1 MQQGWA
7 GLLIALALTALLA
20 RQAAQAERGSRLR
33 QTYSLAAGGFGL
45 IIALN
50 ILFLLG
56 VAGELLSSTLSFAA
70 VALLIGAAVAFV
82 LAMLNGEF
90 GAKIRQAQA
99 YTAEE
104 RERIARQ
111 RRERERAAG
120 QDDNGAN

>member
-33 QTYSLAAGGFGL
+33 QTHSLAAGGFGL